1 MYTKN
6 AAFFWNEHLPNP
18 AKNEQKNDFIQ
29 IFLSESLVL
38 CKWKSDSL
46 RKNERFARVALLSWA
61 TWAFCSQLL
70 IFGEWPEWIAH
81 GCSFLV
87 SNLCNSLT
95 VALLSWVI
103 WANCS
108 QLLFKMSDFE
118 QKSKFPTLVVPLG
131 EKWRNK

>member
-46 RKNERFARVALLSWA
+46 EKMSDSLWLLFCHEQLEHFAHS
-61 TWAFCSQLL
+61 
-70 IFGEWPEWIAH
+70 
-81 GCSFLV
+81 CSFLV
-87 SNLCNSLT
+87 SDLSELLM
-95 VALLSWVI
+95 VAHFW
-103 WANCS
+103 WATCAIHS
-108 QLLFKMSDFE
+108 QLLFYHERSE
-118 QKSKFPTLVVPLG
+118 QIAHSCSLKWVILSKRANSQPWWFP
-131 EKWRNK
+131 